1 MIITSRHRQSARA
14 TPPIRGRL
22 LSTAGYLHPSAV
34 ANRQRPGRFPAEFRP
49 GDQGR
54 VGTRFSR
61 NRQSDFDE
69 LPSGLSL
76 RVEDSRVAIA
86 NRQSP
91 MSHNVPKCPLRRGTW
106 DMGHGTGDMGHWP
119 SGSAAM
125 FNQMSPPASGERH
138 AHACVRKRA
147 RCGAVWHGLARFGA
161 VFWLRPHAPR
171 SRESGGRQ

>member
-1 MIITSRHRQSARA
+1 MALLARA
-14 TPPIRGRL
+14 FFCAKVGQKCHGCL
-22 LSTAGYLHPSAV
+22 
-34 ANRQRPGRFPAEFRP
+34 GRFPVEFRP

-54 VGTRFSR
+54 VGTRFSP
-61 NRQSDFDE
+61 NRPSDFDE

-125 FNQMSPPASGERH
+125 FTKCH
-138 AHACVRKRA
+138 
-147 RCGAVWHGLARFGA
+147 
-161 VFWLRPHAPR
+161 LRPVAKGMPMLASEKGREHALYNVPNGPFRGLGQKGRGLPGTRFSPVLFPTPR
-171 SRESGGRQ
+171 VSPGW